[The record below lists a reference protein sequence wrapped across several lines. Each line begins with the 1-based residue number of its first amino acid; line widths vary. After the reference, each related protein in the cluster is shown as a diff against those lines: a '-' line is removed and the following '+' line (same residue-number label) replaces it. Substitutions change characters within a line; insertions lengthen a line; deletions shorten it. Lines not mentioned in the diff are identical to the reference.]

1 MNTIPN
7 VGNNPTTDTTLER
20 QWALER
26 AYLLNEIHYL
36 TRKVLRLSAELNNR
50 TQDTRE
56 L

>member
-1 MNTIPN
+1 MTTIDN
-7 VGNNPTTDTTLER
+7 DTTIETTRER

-50 TQDTRE
+50 TKQK
-56 L
+56 